1 MTRHETSAAFSRR
14 ALLKAGGALVV
25 CIGTPLAFD
34 PVRAADDA
42 TAVGARPPLTPDQL
56 SSYLAV
62 NADGTVS
69 AYFGKMD
76 MGQGLS
82 VAIRQMVAEELDV
95 AFKSVE
101 IFIGDT
107 ATSVNQGGASGS
119 TGVQEGGRQMR
130 MAAAEARRVLVEMAA
145 DKLGL
150 PADALT
156 VTDGVVHGAADA
168 GKKIGYAELI
178 GGRYF
183 NVHLAWNGKYG
194 NPLYAPGKARP
205 KDPKDYTIVGQPI
218 PRDDIA
224 PKVFA
229 QADFVTD
236 VKVPGMMHGR
246 MIRPQI
252 AGAVPIAVDESS
264 IKDIPSAKVVWDQ
277 GFLGVVAEKEWD
289 AIKAA
294 KALKVTWSNAA
305 PPFPDQATL
314 YDHIRSAPAR
324 KHELGGAQAG
334 NVDDAFKSAAR
345 VIEAEYEWPFQSHA
359 RMGPGC
365 ALVDIKDGHVTCW
378 TGTQKAHFVQ
388 TGLANILQVPQDNV
402 HVIWTTGPGSYGRSD
417 ADDCAADAAVL
428 AKAVGK
434 PVRLQYM
441 RDQGTAWDPK
451 APASIHRVRAAL
463 DAAGNVVAY
472 DFLSKGF
479 SRIDVDTNGSQPK
492 DTLAG
497 QTMGVALKSG
507 DGFGVPGDSY
517 GFANK
522 RTAWETI
529 APLLDRA
536 SPLRSAHMRD
546 PVGPQ
551 IHFASELFIDEL
563 AAALKVDPVEF
574 RLRYVK
580 EPRDIAV
587 IKAVAEKAG
596 WQSRPSPRNDQTGDK
611 VSGRGIA
618 YAQRG
623 PTRVA
628 VVAEVDVDRSTGK
641 IWARKFT
648 VAHDCGQI
656 INPDGLHHAIEN
668 NVVQATS
675 RTLWEEVKF
684 DNKTVTSVD
693 WRTYPILDMTE
704 APDEVGIVLI
714 DHPEIAPSGAGEAA
728 SRPVPAAIANA
739 VFDATGVRIRRA
751 PLSPA
756 NVKSALS

>member
-1 MTRHETSAAFSRR
+1 MTKHEKPASFSRR

-25 CIGTPLAFD
+25 TIGA
-34 PVRAADDA
+34 RAAIDPAHATDGA
-42 TAVGARPPLTPDQL
+42 TAATTKPPLTPDQL
-56 SSYLAV
+56 SSYIAV
-62 NADGTVS
+62 NADGTVC

-95 AFKSVE
+95 PFDRTR
-101 IFIGDT
+101 IYIGDT
-107 ATSVNQGGASGS
+107 DTSVNQGGASGS
-119 TGVQEGGRQMR
+119 TGIQDGGKQMR
-130 MAAAEARRVLVEMAA
+130 MAAAEARRILVEMAA

-150 PADALT
+150 PADQLT
-156 VTDGVVHGAADA
+156 VTNGVVHATSDA
-168 GKKIGYAELI
+168 TKNVSYAELI
-178 GGRYF
+178 GGKFF
-183 NVHLAWNGKYG
+183 NVHLDWNGKYG
-194 NPLYAPGKARP
+194 NSLYAPGKAKP
-205 KDPKDYTIVGQPI
+205 KNPKDYAIVGQPL

-229 QADFVTD
+229 QADFAMD
-236 VKVPGMMHGR
+236 IKVPGMVHGR
-246 MIRPQI
+246 MIRPAI
-252 AGAVPIAVDESS
+252 ASAVPVKVDESS
-264 IKDIPSAKVVWDQ
+264 IADIPNAKVVWDK
-277 GFLGVVAEKEWD
+277 GFLGVVADKEWD

-294 KALKVTWSNAA
+294 KQLKVEWSNAS

-314 YDHIRSAPAR
+314 YDHIRQAPTR
-324 KHELGGAQAG
+324 KREVGKQTG
-334 NVDDAFKSAAR
+334 NVDETFKTAAR

-365 ALVDIKDGHVTCW
+365 ALVEIKDGHVTCW

-388 TGLANILQVPQDNV
+388 TGLASILQVPQDNV

-417 ADDCAADAAVL
+417 ADDCVADAAVL
-428 AKAVGK
+428 AKTVGK

-441 RDQGTAWDPK
+441 RDQGTGWDPK

-463 DAAGNVVAY
+463 DASGNVVAY

-507 DGFGVPGDSY
+507 DGFGFPGDSY

-551 IHFASELFIDEL
+551 IHFASESFIDEV
-563 AAALKVDPVEF
+563 AAALNMDPVAF
-574 RLRYVK
+574 RLRYARD
-580 EPRDIAV
+580 PRDIAV
-587 IKAVAEKAG
+587 IKAAAEKAG
-596 WQSRPSPRNDQTGDK
+596 WQTRPSPRKDQSGDT
-611 VSGRGIA
+611 VAGRGIA

-628 VVAEVDVDRSTGK
+628 VIAEVEVDRSTGR
-641 IWARKFT
+641 IWARKFF
-648 VAHDCGQI
+648 VAHDCGLI
-656 INPDGLHHAIEN
+656 INPNGLHHAIEN

-684 DNKTVTSVD
+684 NNKTVTSVD
-693 WRTYPILDMTE
+693 WRTYPILEMPE
-704 APDEVGIVLI
+704 APEQVDIVMI

-728 SRPVPAAIANA
+728 SRPVPAAITNA

-756 NVKSALS
+756 NVKSSLS